1 MSAVTRDNPVRAKL
15 LEGGVVYGVMAL
27 VLVFRPYGLFTQ
39 VQPRKI

>member
-1 MSAVTRDNPVRAKL
+1 MRVPSLGARG
-15 LEGGVVYGVMAL
+15 EGWVWIQFAVMAL